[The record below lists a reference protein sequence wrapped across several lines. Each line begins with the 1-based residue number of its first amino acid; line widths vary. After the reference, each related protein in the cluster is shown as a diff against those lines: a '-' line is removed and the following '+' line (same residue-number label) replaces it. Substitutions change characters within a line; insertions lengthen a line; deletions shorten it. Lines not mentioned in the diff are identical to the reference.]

1 MKFIVV
7 GTAGHIDHGKSSLVK
22 HLTGTDPDRLPEE
35 KAREITIDLGFA
47 HMVVDSVTIGFVD
60 VPGHERFIRNM
71 LAGIGGVDG
80 FLMAVSAVEGI
91 REQTREHAE
100 ILRLLGVRRGIVAV
114 TKTDMPD
121 VRLGIYDECSK
132 YFTDLLG
139 AGITILG
146 TSVRTGEGMDSL
158 RSALVRLAEAL
169 PERDATGVFRLTID
183 RVFSLRGVGTVV
195 TGTAVSGK
203 VHLGEEVAVLPGERV
218 CRVRQLQVYGGAV
231 DEARAGQRVA
241 MNLHGVEREELRRG
255 QVAVAPPQS
264 LIPTTRLIVRVEDVG
279 LAGWPIRHGE
289 RVRVCAGSAEV
300 LARCYLI
307 DRKEIEPHAP
317 PVFAELRLEEPLLVL
332 QGDPFVLRS
341 FSPVQTHGGG
351 RVIDNLPLMPRR
363 KYSAAD
369 LEQLAGTRLVPL
381 VRMHGSDGL
390 TAAEI
395 VARRGVELR
404 QGEMAE
410 VEAAG
415 IIVCDRK
422 SGRLVWKQS
431 LESLQ
436 STLLK
441 EIESFHAAQ
450 PLKPGLPIKELSG
463 RVKAGEEAVE
473 IATELLL
480 SAGELRQAGGLLS
493 RPKFSVQANAE
504 ETGLRTRIEEIFRA
518 AGRRPVELSEVIA
531 TLQQKSQS
539 VSQLIAL
546 LLNEKKLVKIATEMW
561 LHSEGYQD
569 LIAAL
574 RDFSQKKP
582 RIGVAEFKAL
592 TGTTRKTAIPLLEF
606 LDRQRLTRRDKD
618 ERIIV

>member
-47 HMVVDSVTIGFVD
+47 HMVVGGVTIGFVD

-121 VRLGIYDECSK
+121 ARPAIYDECSK
-132 YFTDLLG
+132 YFGDLLG
-139 AGITILG
+139 GGISILG
-146 TSVRTGEGMDSL
+146 TSVRTGDGMDSL
-158 RSALVRLAEAL
+158 RSALVGLAEAL

-183 RVFSLRGVGTVV
+183 RVFSLRGAGTVV
-195 TGTAVSGK
+195 TGTAVSGR
-203 VHLGEEVAVLPGERV
+203 VRLGEDVALLPGQRV

-231 DEARAGQRVA
+231 VEAMAGQRVA

-264 LIPTTRLIVRVEDVG
+264 LIPTSRLIVKVEDVG
-279 LAGWPIRHGE
+279 LAGWPLRHGE
-289 RVRVCAGSAEV
+289 RVRVCTGSAEV
-300 LARCYLI
+300 LARCYLFEG
-307 DRKEIEPHAP
+307 KELEPHAP
-317 PVFAELRLEEPLLVL
+317 PVFAELRLEEPLVAL

-351 RVIDNLPLMPRR
+351 YVIDNLPLMPRR
-363 KYSAAD
+363 KYSAAE
-369 LEQLAGTRLVPL
+369 LEQLAGSRLAPL
-381 VRMHGSDGL
+381 VRMHGRGGL

-395 VARRGVELR
+395 VARRGAGLRPGDTEEL
-404 QGEMAE
+404 
-410 VEAAG
+410 EAG
-415 IIVCDRK
+415 GKIVCDRK
-422 SGRLVWKQS
+422 SGRLIWKES

-441 EIESFHAAQ
+441 EIASFHAAQ
-450 PLKPGLPIKELSG
+450 PLKPGLPAGELSG
-463 RVKAGEEAVE
+463 RVKASEEAVA
-473 IATELLL
+473 IATDLLL

-493 RPKFSVQANAE
+493 LPGFSVQANAE
-504 ETGLRTRIEEIFRA
+504 ESGLRRRIEEIFRA
-518 AGRRPVELSEVIA
+518 AGRRPVELSEVLAI
-531 TLQQKSQS
+531 LQQKSQS

-546 LLNEKKLVKIATEMW
+546 LLNEKKLVRIATELW
-561 LHSEGYQD
+561 LHSDGYDD
-569 LIAAL
+569 LITAL
-574 RDFSQKKP
+574 RDFRQKKP